1 MDDTILDEQRRTEPN
16 AEPAGESVPVAAFE
30 EVDTDQ
36 IPATDIVFECPYCG
50 KSLSIDQRGADLVI
64 ACTACQQMVTV
75 PIPEGMELSDIDLPP
90 EEQEAQLSNMRVMLG
105 QAQKRIAELTEENLH
120 LTERVDAADRAMAGR
135 ARRLTDL
142 RMLATSIQKNQAEA
156 AELLTRL
163 RRLIDEA

>member
-1 MDDTILDEQRRTEPN
+1 
-16 AEPAGESVPVAAFE
+16 
-30 EVDTDQ
+30 
-36 IPATDIVFECPYCG
+36 
-50 KSLSIDQRGADLVI
+50 
-64 ACTACQQMVTV
+64 
-75 PIPEGMELSDIDLPP
+75 
-90 EEQEAQLSNMRVMLG
+90 MLG

-120 LTERVDAADRAMAGR
+120 LTERIDAADRAMAGR